1 MAKNELEI
9 IIIMLE
15 HKDYLSSL
23 NKARKKR
30 NQRLDP
36 RYLVLLLAVIAAVGI
51 IVLGVKAVKKPV
63 SGKAAGPAPTGQV
76 RNATPA
82 QADPAGVSPAS
93 AVQRPSFKE

>member
-1 MAKNELEI
+1 
-9 IIIMLE
+9 MLE

-36 RYLVLLLAVIAAVGI
+36 RYLVLLLAAIAAVGI

-63 SGKAAGPAPTGQV
+63 SGKAADRPHGTGGKRHPGPGGSGQCF
-76 RNATPA
+76 P
-82 QADPAGVSPAS
+82 GGGSSSEGSPGD
-93 AVQRPSFKE
+93 

>member
-1 MAKNELEI
+1 
-9 IIIMLE
+9 MLE

-36 RYLVLLLAVIAAVGI
+36 RYLVLLLAAIAAVGI
-51 IVLGVKAVKKPV
+51 IVLGVKSVKKPV

-76 RNATPA
+76 GNATPA
-82 QADPAGVSPAS
+82 QADPGRCFPGGGSSSEGSPGD
-93 AVQRPSFKE
+93 